1 MTTLAIDPGNT
12 TGIALIGKSG
22 ELLWGRQI
30 THDVF
35 VDMLA
40 GLDNIP
46 TQWGV
51 ALKHVDLV
59 VVEDFQ
65 LLPHKGQAVSQKR
78 SRSVDAARGIGAAD
92 LWARQRGIELVYRD
106 PSHWRI
112 GLQLAGIEPA
122 RWPKQHKDGHS
133 MCAYGAG
140 FHALVELGLVQSRL
154 GTLQ

>member
-1 MTTLAIDPGNT
+1 MTTLAVDPGDT

-22 ELLWGRQI
+22 ELLLEFQMPHEELIEFLVHGNPAARQ
-30 THDVF
+30 
-35 VDMLA
+35 
-40 GLDNIP
+40 
-46 TQWGV
+46 
-51 ALKHVDLV
+51 ALRHVDLV
-59 VVEDFQ
+59 VVEDFK
-65 LLPHKGQAVSQKR
+65 LLPGKARAVSQKT
-78 SRSVDAARGIGAAD
+78 SRNVTAARGIGALQ
-92 LWARQRGIELVYRD
+92 LWAASRGVELIYRD

-112 GLQLAGIEPA
+112 GLQLAGIEPS

>member
-12 TGIALIGKSG
+12 AGVALIGASG
-22 ELLWGRQI
+22 ELLFEAQMSHEEFIEFLVYGNPASRQA
-30 THDVF
+30 
-35 VDMLA
+35 MR
-40 GLDNIP
+40 
-46 TQWGV
+46 
-51 ALKHVDLV
+51 HVDLV
-59 VVEDFQ
+59 VVENFK
-65 LLPHKGQAVSQKR
+65 LLPGKARAVSQTKTR
-78 SRSVDAARGIGAAD
+78 SLEASKGVGAAE
-92 LWARQRGIELVYRD
+92 LWAAMRGVELIYRD

-112 GLQLAGIEPA
+112 GLQLAGIEPS